1 MAILVVVEGK
11 QKGGQ
16 TLSPVNFAV
25 INAVQKLSQPV
36 HAIVVGGRAADCAT
50 QLSTIKGVDQVFY
63 AETPSDHWQV
73 PEQLAVFLKDFIDT
87 RDYSHIVAA
96 ANFVG
101 KNLIPR
107 LAALLGSEPV
117 SEVINIIDGE
127 TFERLS
133 YAGRLVETWVV
144 KQEHQLLTVKHS
156 HFSSDYQRQP
166 PVSVVKLDIFVNQP
180 EVRCAQWLKNIDSE
194 DRADLSTAK
203 IIVAAGAGIATK
215 DEFEHLIKP
224 LAKALNAGIGGSRIA
239 VDKGYCGSG
248 GLIGQTGKSVAPALY
263 IAIGISGANQH
274 LAGMQA
280 SKYVVAINNDA
291 QAPFFQ
297 HADYGLVADAKA
309 VVPALIDAHV
319 AIVGVGGLGCPVS
332 TYLAGAGIGKL
343 TLIDHDSVSL
353 TNLHR
358 QVLFTESDIGK
369 PKACYRSA

>member
-1 MAILVVVEGK
+1 MAILVIVEGK
-11 QKGGQ
+11 PKSGQ

-25 INAVQKLSQPV
+25 INAVQQLSQPV
-36 HAIVVGGRAADCAT
+36 HAIVVGGRAEDCAT

-63 AETPSDHWQV
+63 AETPGDHWLA
-73 PEQLAVFLKDFIDT
+73 PEQLAVFLKDFIDAH
-87 RDYSHIVAA
+87 DYSHIVAA
-96 ANFVG
+96 ANFAG

-107 LAALLGSEPV
+107 LAALLGNEPV
-117 SEVINIIDGE
+117 TEVISIIDDE

-144 KQEHQLLTVKHS
+144 KQEQQLLTVKHS
-156 HFSSDYQRQP
+156 HFSSDYQRQH
-166 PVSVVKLDIFVNQP
+166 PVSVVKLGNFVNQP

-203 IIVAAGAGIATK
+203 IIVAAGAGIATQG
-215 DEFEHLIKP
+215 EFEYLIKP

-239 VDKGYCGSG
+239 VDKGYCGSD

-280 SKYVVAINNDA
+280 SKCVVVINSDS

-309 VVPALIDAHV
+309 VVPVLIDYFTKKH
-319 AIVGVGGLGCPVS
+319 
-332 TYLAGAGIGKL
+332 L
-343 TLIDHDSVSL
+343 TGEDG
-353 TNLHR
+353 N
-358 QVLFTESDIGK
+358 G
-369 PKACYRSA
+369 